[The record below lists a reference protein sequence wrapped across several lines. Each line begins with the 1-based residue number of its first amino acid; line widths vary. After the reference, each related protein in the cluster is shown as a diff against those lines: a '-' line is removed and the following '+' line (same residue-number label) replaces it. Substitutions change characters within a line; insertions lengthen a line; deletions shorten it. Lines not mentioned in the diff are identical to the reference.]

1 MPPDTLSPLTTRQ
14 ERKGIEA
21 IISKVVRRAVFHR
34 NANDLLVEVYLAGL
48 WHGSELM
55 RQGRIER

>member
-1 MPPDTLSPLTTRQ
+1 MPPKTLYPLTSRT
-14 ERKGIEA
+14 ERKGLET
-21 IISKVVRRAVFHR
+21 IISKVVRCAVATR

>member
-1 MPPDTLSPLTTRQ
+1 MPLDTLSPLTTRK
-14 ERKGIEA
+14 ERKGLEV
-21 IISKVVRRAVFHR
+21 IISKVVRCAVGHR

-55 RQGRIER
+55 RQGRKD